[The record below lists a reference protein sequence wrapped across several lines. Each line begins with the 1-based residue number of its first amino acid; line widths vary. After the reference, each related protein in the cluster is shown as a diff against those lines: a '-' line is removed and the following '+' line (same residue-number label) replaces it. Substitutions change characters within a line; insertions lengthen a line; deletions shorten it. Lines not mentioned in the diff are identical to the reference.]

1 MLKAKNVFQLS
12 ETPVESAHGTAAS
25 DILQCIEIRQR
36 FCQYVSGAEL

>member
-25 DILQCIEIRQR
+25 DILQCIETSQR
-36 FCQYVSGAEL
+36 FHQFMSVRC